1 MGEQVLNCWTYAV
14 ALICGIALGCVTAGA
29 LSRRFKSTSIARD
42 SRNALK
48 RVFDGLDVPVFVYDL
63 LNCRIRYINPAM
75 KKRFGLSDD
84 AVGRCGHEVIG
95 HCYDSPSGFC
105 PRERILNSPDTAV
118 GNVIRREIDGR
129 SYRQDSFAID
139 WNGGK
144 DAQLIYFADMTDAV
158 DAQAQITA
166 AKDAAEAANHAKSE
180 FLARMSHEIRTPMNA
195 VIGMTSVA
203 IATEDSDKR
212 DECLTKIDSA
222 SRHLLNVI
230 NEILDISKIEANK
243 VEITDEMFDMGATL
257 KKILNML
264 DWRLSNKRRDFIVN
278 IDDIPSLVTG
288 DDVRLS
294 QIIVNLLSNADK
306 FTPEGGKIVLNIK
319 NQEETDS
326 DCVLRVEVADNGIG
340 IPVDQQPRLFKSFEQ
355 ADKNTSKHFGGTGLG
370 LAISKKLVE
379 MMGGNIWVES
389 ELGKGAT
396 FIFTL
401 KLKKYRSST
410 RRVDV
415 GAVMNSAREVGKLI
429 GGESDTEKATDW
441 NSLPDDIKSGAR
453 RALLAEDVEI
463 NRELVSMYFEDSGIT
478 LDFAEN
484 GKEALDMFE
493 KDPEKYC
500 LILMD
505 IQMPVM
511 DGYEAARAIRAVG
524 AEWAKNVPIIAM
536 TANVFKEDIDNC
548 FAAGMNDHIGKPIDM
563 EVLHDKVFKILSRSP

>member
-1 MGEQVLNCWTYAV
+1 MVEQGLNCWTYAV
-14 ALICGIALGCVTAGA
+14 TLVCGIALGVAVACAFI
-29 LSRRFKSTSIARD
+29 RRFKNTSAVRD

-48 RVFDGLDVPVFVYDL
+48 RVFDGLDVPVFVNDL
-63 LNCRIRYINPAM
+63 KGCRILYINPAI
-75 KKRFGLSDD
+75 KNRLRLSDD
-84 AVGRCGHEVIG
+84 VIGRGCHEIIG
-95 HCYDSPSGFC
+95 HCYNSSSGFC
-105 PRERILNSPDTAV
+105 PRERIMNNT
-118 GNVIRREIDGR
+118 GIVISHGIQREIDGR
-129 SYRQDSFAID
+129 SYRQGSFAID
-139 WNGGK
+139 WNGVK
-144 DAQLIYFADMTDAV
+144 DAHLIYLIDMTDIME
-158 DAQAQITA
+158 AQTQLIA
-166 AKDAAEAANHAKSE
+166 AKDTAEAATRAKSE
-180 FLARMSHEIRTPMNA
+180 FLSRMSHEIRTPMNA

-203 IATEDSDKR
+203 IASDDPEKR

-243 VEITDEMFDMGATL
+243 VELADEMFDMGATL

-319 NQEETDS
+319 NQEES
-326 DCVLRVEVADNGIG
+326 ESECLLRVEVADNGIG
-340 IPVDQQPRLFKSFEQ
+340 IPVDQQARLFKSFEQ
-355 ADKNTSKHFGGTGLG
+355 ADKNISKHFGGTGLG

-379 MMGGNIWVES
+379 MMGGQIWVES

-396 FIFTL
+396 FIFTI
-401 KLKKYRSST
+401 KLKKYRSSN

-415 GAVMNSAREVGKLI
+415 GAVMNSAREIGKLI
-429 GGESDTEKATDW
+429 GGESDAEKPTDW
-441 NSLPDDIKSGAR
+441 NSLPDDIKNGSR
-453 RALLAEDVEI
+453 RVLLAEDVEI

-478 LDFAEN
+478 LDFAED
-484 GKEALDMFE
+484 GQEALDKF
-493 KDPEKYC
+493 KASPEKYC

-505 IQMPVM
+505 IQMPIM
-511 DGYEAARAIRAVG
+511 DGYEAARSIRAIG
-524 AEWAKNVPIIAM
+524 TDWAKNVPIIAM

-548 FAAGMNDHIGKPIDM
+548 FAAGMNDHVGKPIEM
-563 EVLHDKVFKILSRSP
+563 EVLHDKVFKALTE